1 MSELPTFATAQS
13 VAQLKALYSQLLDE
27 ADDVK
32 ARVTDFKQRS
42 AAIEGRAR
50 TPEDDIRVTVGPHG
64 DLRTLEIDPRA
75 YRKLGPTELA
85 QEIVELCERAH
96 RDAGEKVGDLMKS
109 VLGRDFDVEAYL
121 RGDAQPPRPSRLPSS
136 APNQGLDLGEWL
148 DRLKEGN
155 L

>member
-1 MSELPTFATAQS
+1 MSELPRFATAQS

-32 ARVTDFKQRS
+32 SRVMDFKERS
-42 AAIEGRAR
+42 AAVEGRAR

-64 DLRTLEIDPRA
+64 DLRSLEIDPRA
-75 YRKLGPTELA
+75 YRKLGPSELSE
-85 QEIVELCERAH
+85 EIVELCKKAH
-96 RDAGEKVGDLMKS
+96 RDAGEKVGELMKS
-109 VLGRDFDVEAYL
+109 TLGRDFDVEAFL
-121 RGDAQPPRPSRLPSS
+121 RGDAQPPRPSRLPSTGS
-136 APNQGLDLGEWL
+136 DLDLGAWL

>member
-42 AAIEGRAR
+42 AAVEGRAR

-109 VLGRDFDVEAYL
+109 ALGRDFDVEAYL

-136 APNQGLDLGEWL
+136 DLDLGDWL